1 MLLVDLWSI
10 PGLFQWK
17 EALLMEKDT
26 KIDGIAAALQQRIEK
41 EQYVAGQRLPSERD
55 ISEEFEVS
63 RATVRAALLR
73 LQADNS
79 IDVIPRGGAFV
90 RSASPKAIVGMLP
103 PPKHIGPELKHAGSF
118 IHAMEAQG
126 RATTVR
132 FLEPS
137 SIIEAGKA
145 LGEIM
150 EISPQTEVLRR
161 YRIHLVDRVP
171 FRILESYYLASL
183 LGELVGKD
191 EGYIPLFKW
200 LRDHTGRR
208 AARAFEKLNCRMPSA
223 EEAPLLNISR
233 SQPVIDLE
241 RWVWADDSTLF
252 EYSHVI
258 ANAVLHEFDYSYEIS
273 EEAST

>member
-1 MLLVDLWSI
+1 
-10 PGLFQWK
+10 
-17 EALLMEKDT
+17 MEKDT
-26 KIDGIAAALQQRIEK
+26 KIDEIAAALQQRIEK
-41 EQYVAGQRLPSERD
+41 EEYVAGQRLPSERD

-90 RSASPKAIVGMLP
+90 RSASPKAIVGMLAP
-103 PPKHIGPELKHAGSF
+103 PMHIGPELKHAGSF
-118 IHAMEAQG
+118 IRAMEAQG
-126 RATTVR
+126 RTTTVR

-137 SIIEAGKA
+137 SIIQAGKEIGA
-145 LGEIM
+145 IM
-150 EISPQTEVLRR
+150 EIAPQSEVLRR

-183 LGELVGKD
+183 LGELLGKD

-200 LRDHTGRR
+200 LREHTGLW

-233 SQPVIDLE
+233 SQPVVDLE
-241 RWVWADDSTLF
+241 RWVWADDGTLF
-252 EYSHVI
+252 EYSHII
-258 ANAVLHEFDYSYEIS
+258 ANAALHEFDYSYEIS